1 MKPETITKALKEAT
15 DAQIASEKARRDQ
28 AKRKTRSGGRNGGRP
43 RKIEPSPG
51 SGQGRAE

>member
-43 RKIEPSPG
+43 RKIAGDTLSA
-51 SGQGRAE
+51 SDVTR